1 MSERLLIALDRSEN
15 ALKAVEYI
23 AKIMSKLKNIQ
34 ITLFDV
40 IPKLPK
46 FEFERGPHLPFLK
59 DTITELTVV
68 RSQRKTDMDHVLEM
82 AKKKLIE
89 ASVSEKRIK
98 IKCVEEK
105 EGIAK
110 DIVKEAIKGNYG
122 TVVLGRRGTSKTKD
136 FYFGSVTNKVI
147 SMLQDRSIII
157 VGD

>member
-1 MSERLLIALDRSEN
+1 MSERILVALDRSEN

-23 AKIMSKLKNIQ
+23 ARTMSKLEDIQ

-40 IPKLPK
+40 IPRLPK

-59 DTITELTVV
+59 DIITELTVV
-68 RSQRKTDMDHVLEM
+68 RSQRKTDMDHVFEM

-89 ASVSEKRIK
+89 AGVSEERIK

-105 EGIAK
+105 KGIAK
-110 DIVKEAIKGNYG
+110 DIVGEAIKGNYG
-122 TVVLGRRGTSKTKD
+122 TVILGRRGTSKTRD
-136 FYFGSVTNKVI
+136 FYFGSVTNKVT